1 MDKKA
6 LAQAKIYDEFTM
18 EEARYYI
25 KFAVAVYGTMES
37 SLPDLTRD
45 MVYSIGVAV
54 SGHRLGSCSEHTG
67 IPVEDLI
74 ALDVA
79 YEGDPTQLRHF
90 VALDLARETIVLASR
105 GTYTHGEVSDD

>member
-1 MDKKA
+1 
-6 LAQAKIYDEFTM
+6 
-18 EEARYYI
+18 
-25 KFAVAVYGTMES
+25 MES

-90 VALDLARETIVLASR
+90 VALDLSRETIVLASR
-105 GTYTHGEVSDD
+105 GTYTHGEASK